1 MKKKLLLMMLVIVAS
16 VQAWGYRITDNYT
29 IEVKFKI
36 NAVGAG
42 IAFRAYEGFG
52 GSICMWQF
60 NVGLDGSK
68 SLFRPHDWKV
78 GGILLGEI
86 NTAEKGVTLNTTDWF
101 VTKIVISNDGQ
112 HADTYLRRADSPEFV
127 LIDQRDG
134 NFRFG
139 MIGAREDHD
148 ANVNESA
155 LFDYVKVTDSADRV
169 LYFEDFNETNGSWTN
184 DPYWD
189 SEAGTITVE
198 GRDLSERKYFPQN
211 MFADAVDMHYAVDAD
226 VQIESGYVS
235 FVFGLGENGS
245 NYMWQISP
253 NLHNDGGV
261 AIYYHLDNGNES
273 WKTHAGGANF
283 PVFTAE
289 DFKTPRHVRIE
300 VDANV
305 VKTYVDETLVDNFV
319 QCDMTD
325 LERLNDGGIGI
336 RADGGNNMQH
346 KGTIDNVK
354 LTKFDAEG
362 NVLSVELFDNF
373 ANGVSRYFDV
383 NSNAFVSVA
392 DGKFVFDVPA
402 GSGNAFR
409 LLQSSTALYP
419 LCVAE
424 TEDNTGLPALAAM
437 KVSLSRTFKANT
449 WNTLC
454 LPFALTAAQVETVL
468 GAGAKVAA
476 LQSFDADEE
485 VLQFATVYAT
495 EALMPYLVYPTQDV
509 TAPVTLTVDV
519 KGDDAMIVAQGGY
532 SFVGTLAPKAFAA
545 GDETVLFVAD
555 GNKLAHPSVAGEL
568 KALRAFFNVPA
579 GATAKFV
586 VDGEE
591 TAVEGISAQTVAAP
605 AYNLAG
611 QRVGAGYKG
620 LVIEN
625 GKKVVK

>member
-16 VQAWGYRITDNYT
+16 AQAWGYRITDNYT

-36 NAVGAG
+36 NAIGAG
-42 IAFRAYEGFG
+42 IMFANYNGFNG
-52 GSICMWQF
+52 DFYMWQF
-60 NVGLDGSK
+60 NVGQDGTR
-68 SLFRPHDWKV
+68 SLFRPHHWNPAAL
-78 GGILLGEI
+78 IE
-86 NTAEKGVTLNTTDWF
+86 EKGTGDITLNTVDWF
-101 VTKIVISNDGQ
+101 VTKIEVTNGN
-112 HADTYLRRADSPEFV
+112 HADTYLRRADDVVDV
-127 LIDQRDG
+127 LIDSRDG
-134 NFRFG
+134 DFRFG
-139 MIGAREDHD
+139 MIGFRQDHD
-148 ANVNESA
+148 GNINESA
-155 LFDYVKVTDSADRV
+155 SYDYVKITDEAEKV
-169 LYFEDFNETNGSWTN
+169 LYFDDFDAPVSWQN
-184 DPYWD
+184 DPIV
-189 SEAGTITVE
+189 ENGCLTAE
-198 GRDLSERKYFPQN
+198 GRDLSERRYRPNN
-211 MFADAVDMHYAVDAD
+211 MFANAVDMHYAVDAD

-235 FVFGLGENGS
+235 FVFGLGDNGS

-273 WKTHAGGANF
+273 WKAHAGGANF

-305 VKTYVDETLVDNFV
+305 VKTYVDDLLVDNFV

-362 NVLSVELFDNF
+362 NVLSVEVYDNF
-373 ANGVSRYFDV
+373 NNDVSRYFDV

-402 GSGNAFR
+402 GGGNSFR
-409 LLQSSTALYP
+409 LLQSTTALNP
-419 LCVAE
+419 LFIGE
-424 TEDNTGLPALAAM
+424 EESNDELPSLPATE
-437 KVSLSRTFKANT
+437 VTLSRTFKANM

-454 LPFALTAAQVETVL
+454 LPFSLTAAQVETLL
-468 GAGAKVAA
+468 GTGAKVAA
-476 LQSFDADEE
+476 LKSFDADNE
-485 VLQFATVYAT
+485 VLQFATADAV
-495 EALMPYLVYPTQDV
+495 EALKPYLVYPTQDV
-509 TAPVTLTVDV
+509 TAPVNFTVDV
-519 KGDDAMIVAQGGY
+519 TEGVELVDAVGDY
-532 SFVGTLAPKAFAA
+532 KFVGNISPLTFVGGADTF
-545 GDETVLFVAD
+545 LFVAE
-555 GNKLAHPSVAGEL
+555 GNKLVHPSVTGDL
-568 KALRAFFNVPA
+568 KALRAYFEVPS
-579 GATAKFV
+579 GATAKFA

-591 TAVEGISAQTVAAP
+591 TAVEGISAQIVAAP

-625 GKKVVK
+625 GKKMVK